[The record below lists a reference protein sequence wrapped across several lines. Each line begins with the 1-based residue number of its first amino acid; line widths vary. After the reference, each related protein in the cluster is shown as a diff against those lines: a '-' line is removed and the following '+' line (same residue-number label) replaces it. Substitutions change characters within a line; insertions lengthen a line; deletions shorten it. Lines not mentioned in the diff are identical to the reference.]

1 MRTSREVSS
10 GGNSDNSYCFWPVWL
25 CIQISH
31 MVFHFIFSTIPN
43 DTNILILL
51 LMKVRG
57 RERLVICQSS
67 ISKKYR
73 VKVEAWCSSS
83 LDCAGH
89 SGTYRSHRF
98 LDLGREKVWIKRQ
111 DNGNLNT
118 VLPPTSAGSL
128 SSSLNYSSYLT
139 ECGSSKAQH
148 RHIRGTTIFTGD

>member
-1 MRTSREVSS
+1 MEEILTTVTAS
-10 GGNSDNSYCFWPVWL
+10 GLSGCAFRS
-25 CIQISH
+25 SH

-67 ISKKYR
+67 ISKKGR
-73 VKVEAWCSSS
+73 VKAEAWCSSS

-98 LDLGREKVWIKRQ
+98 LDFGKGKGVDKE
-111 DNGNLNT
+111 
-118 VLPPTSAGSL
+118 AG
-128 SSSLNYSSYLT
+128 
-139 ECGSSKAQH
+139 
-148 RHIRGTTIFTGD
+148 